1 MVEKLKDNYDKK
13 NIVITGAS
21 RGLGLAILE
30 RLLNKN
36 YIIHCVCRSLTPE
49 LEHYLDSNKNQVI
62 LHTFDLEYL
71 DGIPDLVAKIC
82 KQYGPIYGL
91 INNAAIGLDG
101 LLATQHQ
108 SDIHRI
114 LRVNLEAPI
123 IMTKYA
129 CRSMLAERSGRIIN
143 ISSIIA
149 QTGFNGLA
157 VYGSTKAGLEGF
169 TRSLSRELGR
179 VGVTANCIAPGYM
192 ETEMTSGLNSKKL
205 ESVRRRTSLGLPL
218 PKDVASAAE
227 YLLSEDSSMMTGT
240 IMTIDGGSTA

>member
-1 MVEKLKDNYDKK
+1 
-13 NIVITGAS
+13 
-21 RGLGLAILE
+21 
-30 RLLNKN
+30 
-36 YIIHCVCRSLTPE
+36 
-49 LEHYLDSNKNQVI
+49 
-62 LHTFDLEYL
+62 
-71 DGIPDLVAKIC
+71 
-82 KQYGPIYGL
+82 
-91 INNAAIGLDG
+91 
-101 LLATQHQ
+101 
-108 SDIHRI
+108 
-114 LRVNLEAPI
+114 
-123 IMTKYA
+123 
-129 CRSMLAERSGRIIN
+129 MLAERSGRIIN

-157 VYGSTKAGLEGF
+157 VYGYTKAGLEGF